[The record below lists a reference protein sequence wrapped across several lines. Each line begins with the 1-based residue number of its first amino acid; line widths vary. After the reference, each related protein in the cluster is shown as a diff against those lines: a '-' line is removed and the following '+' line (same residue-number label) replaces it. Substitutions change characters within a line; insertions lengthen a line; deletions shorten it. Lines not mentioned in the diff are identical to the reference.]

1 MAFLSRISTPS
12 EADSTGRALLLN
24 GFVSESRLRVFDCW
38 TDFTSSH
45 RAYMSIDPRGI
56 HMVLQIWKAL
66 TDLATRLRDVLLL
79 SHVMDARTAWSR
91 HELQFEAL
99 DRAAILG
106 PPSVWILDHNPRGQ
120 SRSMKVEEY
129 IHGGTNSAAV

>member
-1 MAFLSRISTPS
+1 VAFLSRISTPS

-24 GFVSESRLRVFDCW
+24 GFVSESRLRVFDGW
-38 TDFTSSH
+38 TDFTSTHS
-45 RAYMSIDPRGI
+45 AYISIDPRGI

-79 SHVMDARTAWSR
+79 SHVVDARSTWSR
-91 HELQFEAL
+91 HGLRFEVL

-106 PPSVWILDHNPRGQ
+106 LPSLWILDPNPRSSLDQ
-120 SRSMKVEEY
+120 
-129 IHGGTNSAAV
+129 